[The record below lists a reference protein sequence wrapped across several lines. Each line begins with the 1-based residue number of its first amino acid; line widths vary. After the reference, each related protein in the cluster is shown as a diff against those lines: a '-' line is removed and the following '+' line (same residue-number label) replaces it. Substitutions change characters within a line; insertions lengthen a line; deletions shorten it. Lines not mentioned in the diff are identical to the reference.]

1 MKCKYSG
8 LIDRYFDGE
17 LEVSAEKEMS
27 AHICGCPQCKKRIE
41 ILKTVKGSLKSG
53 APLKAGDEFTSQ
65 IMEKIENRFTS
76 GWIFNVRPLAL
87 KLVPAAAMVL
97 LILGLISFSGLFEER
112 AVSLEEVLLSG
123 NYTSNEKIVLETE
136 NLSEYDVFRLT
147 LN

>member
-1 MKCKYSG
+1 MKCKYSEPV
-8 LIDRYFDGE
+8 DRYFDGE
-17 LEVSAEKEMS
+17 LEGSLKKEVSEHLS
-27 AHICGCPQCKKRIE
+27 GCPQCKKQIE
-41 ILKTVKGSLKSG
+41 ILKTVKGSLKSYESL
-53 APLKAGDEFTSQ
+53 AAGDEFTSK

-97 LILGLISFSGLFEER
+97 LILGFISFSGLFEER
-112 AVSLEEVLLSG
+112 AVSLEEALLGG
-123 NYTSNEKIVLETE
+123 NYTSDEKIVMEAE